1 MNYRLFSP
9 AGAERWTGHGKR
21 PLIVWLHGGGE
32 GGLKSAN
39 YYDNEPQMR
48 ANRGAL
54 GFSTPEAQRIFD
66 GAYVVAPQ
74 AESFWLDALTQR
86 STIVEKI
93 QLKLT

>member
-1 MNYRLFSP
+1 
-9 AGAERWTGHGKR
+9 
-21 PLIVWLHGGGE
+21 
-32 GGLKSAN
+32 
-39 YYDNEPQMR
+39 MR